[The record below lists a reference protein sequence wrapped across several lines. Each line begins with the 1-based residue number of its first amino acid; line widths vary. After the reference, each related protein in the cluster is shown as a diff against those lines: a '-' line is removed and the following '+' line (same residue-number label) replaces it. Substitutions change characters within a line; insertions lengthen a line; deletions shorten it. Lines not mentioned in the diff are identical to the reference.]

1 MEGYFF
7 FFFLTANKW
16 IAKFFY
22 FFVFHFLTNVFPVF
36 SHAIGTLL
44 HILPSSHFSNLRI
57 DVIASK
63 GDIVVSYD
71 EKTLI
76 MWDVK
81 AGVQKASFTADKVRK
96 SNVLSTVLLPQAPT
110 LALKRVGD

>member
-1 MEGYFF
+1 MVLKVFLFF
-7 FFFLTANKW
+7 FSDGQLSGSKRNFL
-16 IAKFFY
+16 
-22 FFVFHFLTNVFPVF
+22 HFLANVFPCFLLFVF
-36 SHAIGTLL
+36 FFNTVGTLL

-76 MWDVK
+76 MWDMG

-96 SNVLSTVLLPQAPT
+96 PPFYFHMRHAYF
-110 LALKRVGD
+110 